1 MKARI
6 DAGTDAA
13 LIAAWD
19 ASRGA
24 YPLAESDDPRDALEL
39 DAAAGHVFGLEL
51 GGDGGGPVD
60 VYVDESIPDAE
71 LAALRP
77 IAGTYLL
84 AVPTG
89 ALVVGGGEDYRSSEP
104 INTSDRSV
112 VRIPPGEYAVRSFAS
127 ADPEREAPSEEALRA
142 LVGPGELE
150 WYDSRNRAGC
160 VIGALLLL
168 LFPLLLI
175 PFSWMVA
182 LPVTIVAFVGWFPLR
197 ERLLKRSS
205 RYQRLH
211 AVIPA
216 FRLRTAPAWLVFE
229 LRRVTERGELRGG
242 IASL

>member
-1 MKARI
+1 MKARM

-13 LIAAWD
+13 LIAVWD
-19 ASRGA
+19 ATRGA
-24 YPLAESDDPRDALEL
+24 HPLGQSDDPRTALEL

-60 VYVDESIPDAE
+60 IYVDEALPGAE

-77 IAGTYLL
+77 VPGTYLL

-89 ALVVGGGEDYRSSEP
+89 ALVVGGGEDYRASEP
-104 INTSDRSV
+104 VNTSDRSV
-112 VRIPPGEYAVRSFAS
+112 VRIPPGDYAIRGFVPG
-127 ADPEREAPSEEALRA
+127 DPEREAPSEDALRA

-150 WYDSRNRAGC
+150 WYDARNRAGC
-160 VIGALLLL
+160 AIGVLLLL

-197 ERLLKRSS
+197 ARLLKRSA

-211 AVIPA
+211 AIIPA
-216 FRLRTAPAWLVFE
+216 YRQRTEPAWLVLE
-229 LRRVTERGELRGG
+229 LRRVTEREGLRGG
-242 IASL
+242 IASM